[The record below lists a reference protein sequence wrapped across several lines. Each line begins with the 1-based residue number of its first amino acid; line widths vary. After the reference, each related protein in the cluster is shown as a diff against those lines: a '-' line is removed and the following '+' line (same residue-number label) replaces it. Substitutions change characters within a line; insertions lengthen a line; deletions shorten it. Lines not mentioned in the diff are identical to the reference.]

1 MSYTIKLYN
10 TVFYIRRE
18 GVISPEERMESYKE
32 LVNYSYNNKKH
43 FFIIDNR
50 LADLTKVNVNQNL
63 AAIDYFKE
71 IERKIGKPTKFI
83 ILVGRKIEY
92 AIARQFEML
101 LSIEDNFYSE
111 VRIYYKSQAAINFL
125 EKIMGHSLSDD
136 LIKELRKSP

>member
-1 MSYTIKLYN
+1 MSYTIKLYD

-18 GVISPEERMESYKE
+18 GVISPEERIESYTD

-63 AAIDYFKE
+63 AALDIFKE
-71 IERKIGKPTKFI
+71 IERKIGEPTKFV
-83 ILVGRKIEY
+83 ILVRRKIEY
-92 AIARQFEML
+92 AIARQFEIL

-125 EKIMGHSLSDD
+125 EKEIGHPLQDD
-136 LIKELRKSP
+136 LIEELRKSP